1 MLIKGVTVC
10 HPTKWH
16 TFLALPPK
24 CPILVSTGRDQTQ
37 TALSSLH
44 FCHKMTFGFSSSRL
58 AILTGD
64 DTNLCQ
70 VLIANPRVIGGRRA
84 QRLLEL
90 TQGDDTKLA
99 QSARR
104 ALKFCAKS
112 AGRHI
117 NFDGTITDRV
127 FNKASNARLARWA
140 QDLNTA
146 V

>member
-1 MLIKGVTVC
+1 
-10 HPTKWH
+10 
-16 TFLALPPK
+16 
-24 CPILVSTGRDQTQ
+24 
-37 TALSSLH
+37 
-44 FCHKMTFGFSSSRL
+44 MTFGFSSSRL

-64 DTNLCQ
+64 DNNLCQ
-70 VLIANPRVIGGRRA
+70 VLISNPRVIGGRRA

-112 AGRHI
+112 AGRHV

-146 V
+146 VW